1 MKNITKFSGIILA
14 AALLLPLGAFAKQN
28 LFSGIV
34 TSLDGANV
42 LFNTK
47 SGTSYSADTTNSQVL
62 KRTNVKMNTSDIKQG
77 DSVNV
82 LGVVNG
88 TNITASTVRDI
99 SQPLPTKTITGQVT
113 AVNVSSFTVST
124 KANGSQTVDTD
135 SNTVFKKNGQTA
147 SLADVVVGVTVTA
160 TGTWDNAHTSIAATR
175 VSITIKT
182 VSVTGTVSG
191 TPSGMTITINGK
203 NSITYSID
211 ATNAKLVR
219 RYGAAM
225 QIGDIQNGDTLA
237 VTGPLIGTNITAT
250 LVRNNS
256 LQAHNGTFVGTVSA
270 VSSPSFTLQSK
281 ARGNQTINTNSTTVF
296 KQDNK
301 TVDFSALAV
310 GETVTVS
317 GVWDRT
323 NANVTASKVT
333 VKMMTLSFIG
343 TLQSVSG
350 TNLTVATS
358 STVYSVDASKA
369 VIMYKG
375 GRKGDTSILQT
386 NDQVKVIGK
395 AVSGSTNVAASS
407 VRDMSQVYTKP
418 VATPLP
424 TATPSQ

>member
-1 MKNITKFSGIILA
+1 
-14 AALLLPLGAFAKQN
+14 
-28 LFSGIV
+28 
-34 TSLDGANV
+34 
-42 LFNTK
+42 
-47 SGTSYSADTTNSQVL
+47 
-62 KRTNVKMNTSDIKQG
+62 
-77 DSVNV
+77 
-82 LGVVNG
+82 
-88 TNITASTVRDI
+88 
-99 SQPLPTKTITGQVT
+99 
-113 AVNVSSFTVST
+113 
-124 KANGSQTVDTD
+124 
-135 SNTVFKKNGQTA
+135 
-147 SLADVVVGVTVTA
+147 
-160 TGTWDNAHTSIAATR
+160 
-175 VSITIKT
+175 
-182 VSVTGTVSG
+182 
-191 TPSGMTITINGK
+191 
-203 NSITYSID
+203 
-211 ATNAKLVR
+211 
-219 RYGAAM
+219 
-225 QIGDIQNGDTLA
+225 
-237 VTGPLIGTNITAT
+237 
-250 LVRNNS
+250 
-256 LQAHNGTFVGTVSA
+256 VGTVSA